1 MKDNKIS
8 KKIYEKNFNIK
19 ALGYCCEEV
28 DAFLDD
34 VNFDVE
40 RLEREI
46 ETLKDK
52 LSFTETCLR
61 AQEQKVKDLTRDLY
75 NQKAQ
80 NAVSSTSNGNFS
92 NIELL
97 NRIANLEKM
106 VQTLIDNNKSK
117 DGRF

>member
-1 MKDNKIS
+1 MKDSKIS
-8 KKIYEKNFNIK
+8 RKIYEKDFNTK

-34 VNFDVE
+34 INFDVE
-40 RLEREI
+40 KLEREI
-46 ETLKDK
+46 ETLKEK
-52 LSFTETCLR
+52 LHSSECR
-61 AQEQKVKDLTRDLY
+61 CAANEQKIKDLSRELY
-75 NQKAQ
+75 SQKAQ

-106 VQTLIDNNKSK
+106 VQSLIDNNKSK